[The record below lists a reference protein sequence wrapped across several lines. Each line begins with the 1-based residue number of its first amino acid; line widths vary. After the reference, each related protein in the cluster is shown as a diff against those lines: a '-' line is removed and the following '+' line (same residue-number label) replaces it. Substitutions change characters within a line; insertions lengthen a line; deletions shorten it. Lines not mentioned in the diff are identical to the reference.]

1 MPDHTN
7 VRHDST
13 KRHPDEC
20 PAKCPVCN
28 GTGFHN
34 GKICVCITGKGQPE
48 VPELLRQIFGV
59 RK

>member
-13 KRHPDEC
+13 KRYPDEC
-20 PAKCPVCN
+20 PAKCPVCK

-34 GKICVCITGKGQPE
+34 GKICICITGEHIASKRA
-48 VPELLRQIFGV
+48 VSIL
-59 RK
+59 KN